1 MNKLEKLEQ
10 EAFEDKVKI
19 HDYYLGEESLKDR
32 KSVV

>member
-19 HDYYLGEESLKDR
+19 HDYYLGEESLKGIY
-32 KSVV
+32 